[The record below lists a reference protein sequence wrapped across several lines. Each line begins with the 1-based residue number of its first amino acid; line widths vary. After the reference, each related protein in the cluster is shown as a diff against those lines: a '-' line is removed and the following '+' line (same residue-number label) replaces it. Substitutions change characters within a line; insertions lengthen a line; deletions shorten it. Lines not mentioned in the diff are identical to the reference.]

1 MPFCIIINME
11 EPLKAH
17 GTMKYNQ
24 LLKGGFGPKE
34 RITKMG
40 FLLYFYTP
48 LNPQVYLIH
57 H

>member
-1 MPFCIIINME
+1 ME

-48 LNPQVYLIH
+48 LNPQVSLIVRH